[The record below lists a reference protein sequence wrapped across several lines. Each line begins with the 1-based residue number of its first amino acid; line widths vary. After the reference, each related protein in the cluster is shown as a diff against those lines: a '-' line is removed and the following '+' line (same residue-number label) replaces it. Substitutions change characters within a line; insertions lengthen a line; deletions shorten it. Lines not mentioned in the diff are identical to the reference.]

1 MRQPPGNPTLP
12 ILGDLPPGYFVEEAP
27 GGVLAISID
36 YARGLHGLGF
46 GPEEDGKLEGSD
58 LHGRKPL
65 FQFDLGDER
74 LVLRRYNHGG
84 LLRWATGA
92 RFLDPERPFRELIL
106 GDALRRSGISTPQ
119 VVAARS
125 RPAFGGGWYLDLVTR
140 RIEDSSDFG
149 AVIDALS
156 KGELSDAIRARAIT
170 SLGDLLRKLH
180 SFGLLHADLQ
190 PRNLMVLNSALK
202 QGNQEEI
209 KIWVIDLDQSA
220 FVESLSDSER
230 RRNLRR
236 LFRAIDRR
244 DRSGGHFLRNT
255 DYARFF
261 RAYDPDG
268 GRWKDDWR
276 RIVSEH
282 VRRGP
287 FHWFG
292 QLFEKT
298 FSDTSKRH
306 GNPGP

>member
-1 MRQPPGNPTLP
+1 MRQPPGKPTLP

-36 YARGLHGLGF
+36 YAQRMHGLGF
-46 GPEEDGKLEGSD
+46 GPEEDGKLESSD

-74 LVLRRYNHGG
+74 LVMRRFNHGG
-84 LLRWATGA
+84 LLRWVTGA

-106 GDALRRSGISTPQ
+106 GDALRRSHISTPQ
-119 VVAARS
+119 VVSARA

-149 AVIDALS
+149 AIIDSLS
-156 KGELSDAIRARAIT
+156 KGQLSEVVRARAT
-170 SLGDLLRKLH
+170 TALGDLLRRLH

-190 PRNLMVLNSALK
+190 PRNLMVRNAALK
-202 QGNQEEI
+202 DNSE
-209 KIWVIDLDQSA
+209 KNFRIWVIDLDQSA
-220 FVESLSDSER
+220 FVESLSHAER

-244 DRSGGHFLRNT
+244 DQKGGRFLRNT
-255 DYARFF
+255 DYVRFF

-268 GRWKDDWR
+268 SRWKEDWR
-276 RIVSEH
+276 RIVREH
-282 VRRGP
+282 GRRGP

-292 QLFEKT
+292 HLFEKT
-298 FSDTSKRH
+298 FSDTEKRH
-306 GNPGP
+306 GNSTD